1 MFDGLILSLS
11 KEEFREWL
19 LENNSKAKECFV
31 KISRSKDCPKGCLN
45 YLDALEEALCF
56 GWIDSVIYPSHEECC
71 CIQRF
76 SPRIKNSKWTE
87 LNKARVRRLI
97 KLGLMHESGLK
108 AFKNV
113 KEFYIDEDIQAAF
126 ENNKIAYYNFKKMPI
141 LYQKVRIDTIQ
152 RYKKNRETF
161 ERRLKKLIDN
171 CEKNILFGEWN
182 DNGKLIE

>member
-1 MFDGLILSLS
+1 MFDRLILSLS
-11 KEEFREWL
+11 KKDFRKWL

-31 KISRSKDCPKGCLN
+31 
-45 YLDALEEALCF
+45 

-108 AFKNV
+108 AFKNA

-126 ENNKIAYYNFKKMPI
+126 ENNKIAYENFKKMPI

>member
-1 MFDGLILSLS
+1 MYIFSFTKKD
-11 KEEFREWL
+11 FRKWL
-19 LENNSKAKECFV
+19 LENNSKVKECFV
-31 KISRSKDCPKGCLN
+31 KISRSKDCPKDCLN
-45 YLDALEEALCF
+45 YLDALEETLCF
-56 GWIDSVIYPSHEECC
+56 GWIDSVIYPCNEKSC

-87 LNKARVRRLI
+87 LNKARVKRLV

-108 AFKNV
+108 AFQNA
-113 KEFYIDEDIQAAF
+113 KEFYIDEDIRSAF
-126 ENNKIAYYNFKKMPI
+126 ENNKIAYDNFKKMPI

-152 RYKKNRETF
+152 RYKKDKTTF

-171 CEKNILFGEWN
+171 CEKNTLFGEWN

>member
-1 MFDGLILSLS
+1 
-11 KEEFREWL
+11 
-19 LENNSKAKECFV
+19 
-31 KISRSKDCPKGCLN
+31 
-45 YLDALEEALCF
+45 
-56 GWIDSVIYPSHEECC
+56 
-71 CIQRF
+71 
-76 SPRIKNSKWTE
+76 
-87 LNKARVRRLI
+87 
-97 KLGLMHESGLK
+97 MHESGLK
-108 AFKNV
+108 AFKNA

>member
-1 MFDGLILSLS
+1 MFDRLIFSFS
-11 KEEFREWL
+11 RKEFREWL

-45 YLDALEEALCF
+45 YLDA
-56 GWIDSVIYPSHEECC
+56 IYPSHEECC

-108 AFKNV
+108 AFKNA

-126 ENNKIAYYNFKKMPI
+126 ENNKIAYENFKKMPI

>member
-1 MFDGLILSLS
+1 MQIFSFT

-31 KISRSKDCPKGCLN
+31 KISRSKNCPNNCLN
-45 YLDALEEALCF
+45 YLDSLEESLCF
-56 GWIDSVIYPSHEECC
+56 GWIDSIIYPCDEKYC
-71 CIQRF
+71 CIQRY
-76 SPRIKNSKWTE
+76 SPRINNSSWTE

-108 AFKNV
+108 TFKNA
-113 KEFYIDEDIQAAF
+113 KEFYVDEDIQSAF
-126 ENNKIAYYNFKKMPI
+126 EKNKVAYDNFKKMPV

-152 RYKKNRETF
+152 RYKKDKIVF
-161 ERRLKKLIDN
+161 ERRLKKLIYN

>member
-1 MFDGLILSLS
+1 MQIFSFT

-45 YLDALEEALCF
+45 YLDA
-56 GWIDSVIYPSHEECC
+56 
-71 CIQRF
+71 
-76 SPRIKNSKWTE
+76 
-87 LNKARVRRLI
+87 
-97 KLGLMHESGLK
+97 